1 MTRLDLAAYH
11 HLPTGGALRVLAE
24 WVRHSAAD
32 RLTVYTPDA
41 SVHAFAG
48 FPEHVRVVEVDVPG
62 PFQGLGAAIGLVRS
76 GPAGKRTARTIDA
89 AGHDAVLVLPSRL
102 TQSPTLLH
110 HLRTP
115 HVYYAPEAMRAAYED
130 PALVFAGDDWKL
142 RLTRAG
148 GNPIEHLRRIVD
160 RRAARAAGHV
170 VTHSAFTRDDLRR
183 NYGVDAE
190 VLHLGVDSDAFR
202 PAPADDASH
211 PAPGDGADRGR
222 AEPDDARPAPDDAPH
237 VLSVGALH
245 PLKGH
250 DLIVDAIARIPAASR
265 PRLVIVGD
273 RGFEGPALEERARRQ
288 DVELD
293 LRHGVPFPEL
303 VALMQHATVVAC
315 AQIREPFGLVPLEA
329 MACARPV
336 VAVDDGGLRESVRHE
351 ETGLLVPR
359 DPAAMAAA
367 LSRLLDDPGLRER
380 FGAAGRAVVEREW
393 RWDDYARAMDRLLG
407 ERAAADRAD
416 R

>member
-1 MTRLDLAAYH
+1 MTRVDLAAYH

-24 WVRHSAAD
+24 WVRHSAAE

-62 PFQGLGAAIGLVRS
+62 PFQGLPAAVGLLRS
-76 GPAGKRTARTIDA
+76 GPAGRRTARQIDA

-115 HVYYAPEAMRAAYED
+115 HVYYAPEAMRSAYED
-130 PALVFAGDDWKL
+130 PRLIFPGDDWKL

-148 GNPIEHLRRIVD
+148 GNPIEHLRRLLD

-170 VTHSAFTRDDLRR
+170 VTHSAFTREDLRR
-183 NYGVDAE
+183 NYGVDSE
-190 VLHLGVDSDAFR
+190 VLRLGVDSDAFR
-202 PAPADDASH
+202 PAPSADD
-211 PAPGDGADRGR
+211 
-222 AEPDDARPAPDDAPH
+222 DDPY
-237 VLSVGALH
+237 VLSIGALH

-250 DLIVDAIARIPAASR
+250 DLVVDAIARIPAAER

-273 RGFEGPALEERARRQ
+273 RGNEGPALEERARRQ
-288 DVELD
+288 EVALD
-293 LRHGVPFPEL
+293 LRHGVPFAEIVTL
-303 VALMQHATVVAC
+303 VQHATIVAC

-336 VAVDDGGLRESVRHE
+336 VAVDEGGLRESVRHE
-351 ETGLLVPR
+351 QTGLLVPR

-367 LSRLLDDPGLRER
+367 FARLLADPELRAR
-380 FGAAGRAVVEREW
+380 LGAAGRDDVEQHW
-393 RWDDYARAMDRLLG
+393 RWDDYARGMDRVLA
-407 ERAAADRAD
+407 ERAAAR
-416 R
+416 